1 MEKYLSSTIQG
12 IINATLPMVLIT
24 IVVAVLLRLTYLI
37 KNKMHITL
45 YKELIMLAFIIY
57 ILCLFQVV
65 TIQDTVSW
73 SSNNFIPFKE
83 ILRYHFGSH
92 LFMRNVIGN
101 VLLFVPFG
109 YFISYI
115 LKSEK
120 VYLPLLITFIT
131 SLTIEFVQLSIGRVF
146 DVDDV
151 MLNLLGGGLGFL
163 IYYIF
168 MKIYDKLPK
177 VFKNEIF
184 LDILSVI
191 LLFIVIYIFMF

>member
-45 YKELIMLAFIIY
+45 YKEL
-57 ILCLFQVV
+57 
-65 TIQDTVSW
+65 T
-73 SSNNFIPFKE
+73 SNNFIPFKE

-151 MLNLLGGGLGFL
+151 MLNLIGGGLGFL

>member
-12 IINATLPMVLIT
+12 IIDVTLPMVLIT
-24 IVVAVLLRLTYLI
+24 VVVAVLLRLTYLI

-45 YKELIMLAFIIY
+45 YKELFMLTFIIY

-83 ILRYHFGSH
+83 ILRYDFGSH

-101 VLLFVPFG
+101 VLLFIPFG
-109 YFISYI
+109 YFVSYI
-115 LKSEK
+115 LDNKK
-120 VYLPLLITFIT
+120 IYLPLLITFIT

-151 MLNLLGGGLGFL
+151 ILNLIGGSIGFL

-168 MKIYDKLPK
+168 TSIWDRLPK
-177 VFKNEIF
+177 IFKNEIV

-191 LLFIVIYIFMF
+191 LLSIVIYIFMF